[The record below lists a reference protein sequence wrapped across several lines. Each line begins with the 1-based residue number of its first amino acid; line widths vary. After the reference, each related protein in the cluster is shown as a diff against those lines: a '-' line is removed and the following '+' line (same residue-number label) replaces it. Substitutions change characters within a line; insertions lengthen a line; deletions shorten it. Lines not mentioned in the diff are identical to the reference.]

1 MDRWKKKM
9 EKLGGGGLKEEQ
21 KIGKL
26 KKKRRW
32 LSDKGTNKWRL
43 EGN

>member
-1 MDRWKKKM
+1 MGETR
-9 EKLGGGGLKEEQ
+9 GGGLKDEQ

-32 LSDKGTNKWRL
+32 LNEKGTNK
-43 EGN
+43 

>member
-1 MDRWKKKM
+1 MK
-9 EKLGGGGLKEEQ
+9 EKNGETRGGGLKEEQ

-32 LSDKGTNKWRL
+32 LSDKGTNK
-43 EGN
+43 